1 MPGKPKKSSNFFH
14 ELKRRNVYRVLAM
27 YAGAAFVIIEL
38 TNNVVEPLGLPV
50 WLPTLI
56 ILLLIAGFPVTAIL
70 SWIFDLTP
78 EGMKKTPPLEASP
91 ENEEVGETGI
101 RRRLRPSDI
110 VIGVL
115 IMAILV
121 LVYPKVFNQDDLKD
135 ARDND
140 GKIPIAVL
148 PFENLTG
155 DTLLDTWQGGLQNL
169 LITTLSNSEE
179 LTVRQY
185 QSTNSAIGSRE
196 SYASFTPKLVRE
208 VATKLEIQT
217 LIKGTF
223 MKSGN
228 EIRMD
233 AQLIDAENDEIYKT
247 FQVDGDSES
256 DFFSMADSLTRLI
269 KNYVEIK
276 NIKEKRNSSIIQ
288 AEGYTRSSEAF
299 KYYMHGLDAI
309 MDMDMGQAVDWFTK
323 AVEIDSMFIN
333 AQIFLAHA
341 YHMYGAEAL
350 ARQIV
355 TQTYDYKGGLA
366 VADKLMLEH
375 LHAYFFETPF
385 EEIKYSRQLVDLDEM
400 NPIYWHSLAVAH
412 YKVNEFEEA
421 VSCWEKLFALNEK
434 WGSPWQNPFA
444 YFMLADSYHQLEE
457 YTKEGEILALGNR
470 LFPKNGYIQFYRA
483 IWAVTQEDTV
493 LTHQIMEDYLSFR
506 HNVTNCPEA
515 LISNDIGFIYSSAGL
530 FDEAEQHFRSAIRME
545 PQNLQYH
552 FNLAM
557 FLIDEEVD
565 VDEGVEIVDRLL
577 ESIPDHWNLLNYKG
591 WGLYKKGRY
600 EEAVELLRH
609 AWEKKPLYNHMLFLH
624 LQEAEKAA
632 SA

>member
-1 MPGKPKKSSNFFH
+1 MPDKPKRSSHFFQ
-14 ELKRRNVYRVLAM
+14 ELKRRNVFRVLAV
-27 YAGAAFVIIEL
+27 YAGAAFVIIEV
-38 TNNVVEPLGLPV
+38 TNNVVEPLGLPG

-78 EGMKKTPPLEASP
+78 EGMKKTLPLEDSP
-91 ENEEVGETGI
+91 DVEETEQAGN
-101 RRRLRPSDI
+101 RRRIRPSDLIITGLMI
-110 VIGVL
+110 VIV
-115 IMAILV
+115 I
-121 LVYPKVFNQDDLKD
+121 LVYPKVFNRDDLKE
-135 ARDND
+135 ARNSD

-155 DTLLDTWQGGLQNL
+155 DTLLNTWQGGLQNL
-169 LITTLSNSEE
+169 LITTLSNSDE

-196 SYASFTPKLVRE
+196 NYASFTPKLVRE
-208 VATKLEIQT
+208 VATKLEIRT
-217 LIKGTF
+217 LVKGTF

-228 EIRMD
+228 EVRMD

-256 DFFSMADSLTRLI
+256 DFFSMADSLTWLI

-276 NIKEKRNSSIIQ
+276 NIKEKQNSSVIQ
-288 AEGYTRSSEAF
+288 AEGYTRYSEAF
-299 KYYMHGLDAI
+299 TYYMHGLDAI
-309 MDMDMGQAVDWFTK
+309 MDMDMGQAVDWLMK
-323 AVEIDSMFIN
+323 AVEIDSLFVN
-333 AQIFLAHA
+333 AQIFLAHS
-341 YHMYGAEAL
+341 YHMYGAEDL

-355 TQTYDYKGGLA
+355 TQTYDYKDGLA
-366 VADKLMLEH
+366 VTDRLMLEH

-385 EEIKYSRQLVDLDEM
+385 EEMKYARQLVDLDEM
-400 NPIYWHSLAVAH
+400 NPMYWHALGVAH

-421 VSCWEKLFALNEK
+421 VSCWETLFALNDR
-434 WGSPWQNPFA
+434 WGSSWQNPFA
-444 YFMLADSYHQLEE
+444 YFMLADAYHQLEANE
-457 YTKEGEILALGNR
+457 KEGEILELGNR

-493 LTHQIMEDYLSFR
+493 LTHQIMQDYLAFR

-515 LISNDIGFIYSSAGL
+515 LISNDIGFIYSAAGL
-530 FDEAEQHFRSAIRME
+530 LNDAENQFRSAIEME
-545 PQNLQYH
+545 PQNIQYH

-557 FLIDEEVD
+557 FLIDEEVN

-600 EEAVELLRH
+600 EEAVELLRL

-624 LQEAEKAA
+624 LQEAEKAV